1 MSTASTSRFEAAD
14 PESPAPAPDPPF
26 DPADPSATPDPLQ
39 WAPPRGVQSPP
50 DDPAPRVAADDAAE
64 PLPIEAGRPRHRP
77 PQALTA
83 IDKLRDGISLRRD
96 RVAGWVVTLVITALA
111 FGLRFVNLATPAKLV
126 FDETYYAKD
135 AWTLWKFGYERDWPK
150 SANDS
155 IVAGNPDVY
164 TDTASF
170 IVHPP
175 VGKWLIGLGEQ
186 LFGMN
191 SFGWRI
197 MPLVFGT
204 LLVFFTIRLGRRL
217 SRSTLVGGI
226 AGLLLTVDGLAFTM
240 SRIALLDIFQATF
253 LVAAVAAC
261 VADRD
266 YYRHRLADLLEERG
280 IVDLNGR
287 FGPIVWLR
295 PWRVVAGV
303 MFGLAIGTK
312 WNSVYVLAVM
322 GLLCVWWDIRARNV
336 AGANYHSWLALLV
349 DGIPAIVRMVL
360 VAAAVYLSTWTSWL
374 TTTGGYDRSWG
385 SQHTDLPVVQWL
397 GEGWASLLHYHQDI
411 LAFHTGDYINQATHP
426 YNAHPLGWLLM
437 IRPLSVDYVGQ
448 IQPGEQGCT
457 AVGET
462 CVQAITAMGTP
473 LLWWLGALALV
484 VSVIWCLGGRDWR
497 FGVPVLAAM
506 ATWLPWVINQG
517 LPGST
522 VRPVF
527 FFYAITII
535 PFTCIAL
542 AQVMGL
548 VLGPRDGPNRRRG
561 AIIVGLA
568 VALVVANFAW
578 LYPVLVDQVMP
589 YQAWYAR
596 MWLRSW
602 I

>member
-312 WNSVYVLAVM
+312 WNSCCAS
-322 GLLCVWWDIRARNV
+322 G
-336 AGANYHSWLALLV
+336 GTS
-349 DGIPAIVRMVL
+349 GPA
-360 VAAAVYLSTWTSWL
+360 TSPGP
-374 TTTGGYDRSWG
+374 TTTRGWRCWSTASRRS
-385 SQHTDLPVVQWL
+385 S
-397 GEGWASLLHYHQDI
+397 GWC
-411 LAFHTGDYINQATHP
+411 
-426 YNAHPLGWLLM
+426 WW
-437 IRPLSVDYVGQ
+437 RPPSTSR
-448 IQPGEQGCT
+448 PGRAG
-457 AVGET
+457 
-462 CVQAITAMGTP
+462 
-473 LLWWLGALALV
+473 
-484 VSVIWCLGGRDWR
+484 
-497 FGVPVLAAM
+497 
-506 ATWLPWVINQG
+506 
-517 LPGST
+517 
-522 VRPVF
+522 
-527 FFYAITII
+527 
-535 PFTCIAL
+535 
-542 AQVMGL
+542 
-548 VLGPRDGPNRRRG
+548 
-561 AIIVGLA
+561 
-568 VALVVANFAW
+568 
-578 LYPVLVDQVMP
+578 
-589 YQAWYAR
+589 
-596 MWLRSW
+596 
-602 I
+602 